1 MQCRTTA
8 EGQTAETTMKCA
20 IMSLEAKQAENGNW
34 YVNILAQP
42 EGDPFAEE
50 LKYRMWCSET
60 LANKLAASV
69 PETIE
74 LQKVRVDV
82 APYQKVSD
90 DGDISENVFTSLSVV
105 CRQFKG
111 EYVDEPQAMADKL
124 RRNLL
129 RDGLIVEV
137 DVDPYEGAT
146 GDLPN

>member
-1 MQCRTTA
+1 
-8 EGQTAETTMKCA
+8 
-20 IMSLEAKQAENGNW
+20 
-34 YVNILAQP
+34 
-42 EGDPFAEE
+42 
-50 LKYRMWCSET
+50 MWCSET
-60 LANKLAASV
+60 LANKLAANA

-74 LQKVRVDV
+74 LQKVRVEV
-82 APYQKVSD
+82 TPYQKVSE
-90 DGDISENVFTSLSVV
+90 DGSISENVFTSLSVV

>member
-1 MQCRTTA
+1 
-8 EGQTAETTMKCA
+8 MKCT
-20 IMSLEAKQAENGNW
+20 ITSLEVKQAENGNW
-34 YVNILAQP
+34 YVSILAQP

-50 LKYRMWCSET
+50 LKYRMWCSEA
-60 LANKLAASV
+60 LANKLAANA

-74 LQKVRVDV
+74 LQKVRVEV
-82 APYQKVSD
+82 TPYQNVSG
-90 DGDISENVFTSLSVV
+90 DGFISKNVYTSLSVV

-111 EYVDEPQAMADKL
+111 EYVDEPRVMADKL
-124 RRNLL
+124 RKNLL

>member
-1 MQCRTTA
+1 M
-8 EGQTAETTMKCA
+8 
-20 IMSLEAKQAENGNW
+20 
-34 YVNILAQP
+34 NILAQP

-60 LANKLAASV
+60 LANKLAANA

-74 LQKVRVDV
+74 LQKVRVEV
-82 APYQKVSD
+82 TPYQKVSD
-90 DGDISENVFTSLSVV
+90 DGSISENVLTSLSVV

-111 EYVDEPQAMADKL
+111 EYVDEPQEMADKL

-129 RDGLIVEV
+129 RDGLIVDV

>member
-1 MQCRTTA
+1 
-8 EGQTAETTMKCA
+8 MKCA

-60 LANKLAASV
+60 LANKLAANA

-74 LQKVRVDV
+74 LQKVRVEV
-82 APYQKVSD
+82 TPYQKVSE
-90 DGDISENVFTSLSVV
+90 DGSISENVFTSLSVV

-129 RDGLIVEV
+129 RDGLIVDV

>member
-1 MQCRTTA
+1 
-8 EGQTAETTMKCA
+8 MKCA

-60 LANKLAASV
+60 LANKLAANT

-82 APYQKVSD
+82 APYQNVSD
-90 DGDISENVFTSLSVV
+90 DGSISENVFTSLSVV

-137 DVDPYEGAT
+137 DVDPYEGST

>member
-1 MQCRTTA
+1 
-8 EGQTAETTMKCA
+8 MKCT
-20 IMSLEAKQAENGNW
+20 IVSLEAKQAENGNW

-60 LANKLAASV
+60 LANKLAANA

-74 LQKVRVDV
+74 LNRVHV
-82 APYQKVSD
+82 EVTPYQRVSD
-90 DGDISENVFTSLSVV
+90 DGAISENVFTSLSVV

-129 RDGLIVEV
+129 RDGLIVDVDV

>member
-1 MQCRTTA
+1 
-8 EGQTAETTMKCA
+8 MKCT
-20 IMSLEAKQAENGNW
+20 IMSLEAKRAENGNW

-60 LANKLAASV
+60 LANKLAATASIAALLSSV

-74 LQKVRVDV
+74 LQKVRVEV
-82 APYQKVSD
+82 TPYQKVSE
-90 DGDISENVFTSLSVV
+90 DGSISENVFTSLSVV

-129 RDGLIVEV
+129 RDGLIVDV